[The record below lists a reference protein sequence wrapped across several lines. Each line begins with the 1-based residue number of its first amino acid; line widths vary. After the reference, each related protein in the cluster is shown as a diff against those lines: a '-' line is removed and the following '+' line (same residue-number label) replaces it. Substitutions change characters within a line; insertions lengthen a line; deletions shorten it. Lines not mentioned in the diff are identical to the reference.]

1 MAQEALKKLEEQLN
15 CSICLDT
22 YTDPKLLQ
30 CFHVYCQL
38 CLVSLVRDKGQLS
51 LTCPI
56 CRQVTPIPE
65 RGMAGLQSAFHINN
79 LLEIQDSVR
88 KIDNPAAP
96 SEEGAVKDSPSR
108 NGARFCSEHF
118 KEELK
123 LFCETCGQLTCLQCV
138 IKGSKHHDHD
148 YAFLDK
154 AFAKYTEEITLSL
167 EPMEE
172 QVTIFRKALAQLTVR
187 REEIVNQQQAVEDNI
202 HVTFRRL
209 REVLHV
215 RETEVIS
222 QLHKMTQEK
231 LQGLGAMSNKIETS
245 LAQLNSCLHFMKES
259 LRTGNECDVL
269 VMKTN
274 ITQQVQELIVPVQ
287 QDMLQPNEEA
297 DVIFSALEGVTAMCH
312 DYGKVF
318 ASSVA
323 DPSNSY
329 VTRIG
334 IGQPG
339 KESTVSLRTI
349 NFGG

>member
-65 RGMAGLQSAFHINN
+65 RGMASLQSAFHINN

-88 KIDNPAAP
+88 KIDNPAAS

-123 LFCETCGQLTCLQCV
+123 LFCETCRQLTCLQCV

-172 QVTIFRKALAQLTVR
+172 QVTIFRKALAQLTVH

-202 HVTFRRL
+202 HVTFKRL

-222 QLHKMTQEK
+222 QLHQMTQEK
-231 LQGLGAMSNKIETS
+231 LKGLGAMRNKIETS
-245 LAQLNSCLHFMKES
+245 LAQLNSCLHFMKF
-259 LRTGNECDVL
+259 
-269 VMKTN
+269 M
-274 ITQQVQELIVPVQ
+274 
-287 QDMLQPNEEA
+287 
-297 DVIFSALEGVTAMCH
+297 
-312 DYGKVF
+312 
-318 ASSVA
+318 
-323 DPSNSY
+323 
-329 VTRIG
+329 
-334 IGQPG
+334 
-339 KESTVSLRTI
+339 
-349 NFGG
+349 